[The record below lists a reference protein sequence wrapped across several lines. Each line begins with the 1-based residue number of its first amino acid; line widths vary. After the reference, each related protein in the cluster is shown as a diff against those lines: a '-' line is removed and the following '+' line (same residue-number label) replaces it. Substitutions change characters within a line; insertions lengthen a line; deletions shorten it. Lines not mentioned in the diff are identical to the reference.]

1 MKKNMT
7 EFIIK
12 ELYYIYY
19 ILRPYQRI
27 FLFLP
32 SPSMFHYW
40 HSLLPILQGKSMY
53 RGPTKCAASANT
65 YTWCCHRRLHQNKPS
80 REYQVNNQIDNLLR
94 QLLNAFRNWCHNSL
108 LKMVKSINIPLERV
122 KRTRNK
128 HKTECKV

>member
-7 EFIIK
+7 EYIIK
-12 ELYYIYY
+12 ELNYIYY

-65 YTWCCHRRLHQNKPS
+65 YIPGVVIGDFIK
-80 REYQVNNQIDNLLR
+80 
-94 QLLNAFRNWCHNSL
+94 
-108 LKMVKSINIPLERV
+108 INRHAST
-122 KRTRNK
+122 K
-128 HKTECKV
+128 

>member
-7 EFIIK
+7 EYIIK
-12 ELYYIYY
+12 ELNYIYY

-94 QLLNAFRNWCHNSL
+94 QLLLCVSELMPQFAFKDGKIYQYSIR
-108 LKMVKSINIPLERV
+108 KS
-122 KRTRNK
+122 
-128 HKTECKV
+128 